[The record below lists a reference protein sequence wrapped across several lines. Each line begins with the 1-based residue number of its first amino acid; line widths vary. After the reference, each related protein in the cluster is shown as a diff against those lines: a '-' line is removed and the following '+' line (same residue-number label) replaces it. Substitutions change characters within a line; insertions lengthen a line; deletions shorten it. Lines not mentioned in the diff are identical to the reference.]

1 MENQWFGCIEAG
13 GTKFMCAV
21 GNSNRELVEPVR
33 ISTRT
38 PAETLAD
45 VIDYFSGMMQRYPL
59 RSFGICSFGPLD
71 LRPASS
77 TYRQMINT
85 PKPGWS
91 GANVPQMLEERF
103 GIPAIID
110 TDVNGAALSEYL
122 WGAGQGVD
130 SLIYLTIGT
139 GIGGGAVVG
148 GKLVHGLMHPEM
160 GHLLIR
166 HDPNDPYVGHCPYH
180 RDCLE
185 GLANG
190 PAMQARWGTPAYE
203 LPNDHPAWALEADY
217 LAQALMAYTYI
228 LSPQRII
235 LGGGVMQNPALFPM
249 IRTRLKDMLAGYLT
263 PQDLDYYITSPGLD
277 QSSGLLGAI
286 ALALTN

>member
-1 MENQWFGCIEAG
+1 
-13 GTKFMCAV
+13 MCAV

-38 PAETLAD
+38 PAETMAE
-45 VIDYFSGMMQRYPL
+45 VCEYFEKQLQQYSLQ
-59 RSFGICSFGPLD
+59 SFGICSFGPLD
-71 LRPASS
+71 LRPASA

-91 GANVPQMLEERF
+91 GANVAQTLEDKF
-103 GIPAIID
+103 KIPAVID
-110 TDVNGAALSEYL
+110 TDVNGAALSEHL
-122 WGAGQGVD
+122 WGAGQDVD
-130 SLIYLTIGT
+130 SMIYLTIGT
-139 GIGGGAVVG
+139 GIGGGAVVD

-160 GHLLIR
+160 GHLLVR
-166 HDPNDPYVGHCPYH
+166 HHPDDPYAGHCPYH
-180 RDCLE
+180 KDCFE

-190 PAMQARWGTPAYE
+190 PAMQARWGKPAYE
-203 LPNDHPAWALEADY
+203 LPNDHPAWELEADY
-217 LAQALMAYTYI
+217 IAQALMAYTYI

-249 IRTRLKDMLAGYLT
+249 IRTRLHDKLAGYLA
-263 PQDLDYYITSPGLD
+263 PQDLEHYITSPGLD

-286 ALALTN
+286 ALALSH